1 MVGSEIYNDI
11 NTKWRNIVNAN
22 KNENDVSEDGGGSG
36 GADPDDDVQEGTK
49 ENGAEELEVTK
60 EGNEKEKDPIVVTK
74 KTPNKP
80 IKRSRNPTNQKY
92 TSAIPEIQTGTSLI
106 KEVLFK
112 KVQPRKVK
120 KRRNEPTIILP

>member
-49 ENGAEELEVTK
+49 ENGAEELEVTTPTPAPPPK
-60 EGNEKEKDPIVVTK
+60 NKKQKGNT
-74 KTPNKP
+74 NKP
-80 IKRSRNPTNQKY
+80 NNRKY